1 MELLM
6 LWQLSVSEVAV
17 SGSVDTQGRTL
28 ISQDKKNMDEGKTSL
43 KFHSSFLILVVG
55 FF

>member
-1 MELLM
+1 M

-17 SGSVDTQGRTL
+17 SGCVDTQGRTL
-28 ISQDKKNMDEGKTSL
+28 ISQGKKNMDGEGKTSL